1 MEKRKE
7 LAGVLIRIL
16 VYVIVMRVFEDVN
29 DGNNTQG
36 WRMMI
41 TAILL
46 GLLLIGMAK
55 ENDYSRLGLTTKTA
69 IPWKTVL
76 FLLPMVVVASV
87 NLWHG
92 IDICFEVLD
101 MVWYILSMIFIGF
114 IEEILF
120 RGYLLQLLLKKSV
133 KVAIIVSSLTF
144 GLGHVVNLLNGAEV
158 VPTILQLVY
167 AICIGLMLSVFMVK
181 VKHLLPCC
189 FFHGMLNALAAFSN
203 ENGQTIGY
211 QVTVCV
217 AISVISVAYAWLLWR
232 RIKGGIT

>member
-232 RIKGGIT
+232 RIKE

>member
-92 IDICFEVLD
+92 IDIRFEVLD

-232 RIKGGIT
+232 RIKE